1 MEKCVGIVCL
11 MESTKQVLL
20 PTAYWG
26 SIAYQAY
33 LLQYDCLLEVNE
45 HFVKQSI
52 RSRCQILGGN
62 KLLMLNVPRVRKSSS
77 KTAVKDLCINYDH
90 PWQKEHWQSLISAY
104 RTSPYFEY
112 YEDELAPLY
121 EEKTNTLL
129 ELNNRI
135 QHKIFELLS
144 IDKELQ
150 FTTSYQKEFEGLD
163 LRSHHFVTDCPS
175 YTQVFGTDF
184 TPNLSILDLIFNEG
198 PNSESYLLNLSLK

>member
-1 MEKCVGIVCL
+1 

-33 LLQYDCLLEVNE
+33 LLQHDCLIETNE
-45 HFVKQSI
+45 NFVKQSI
-52 RSRCQILGGN
+52 RSRCQILGAN
-62 KLLMLNVPRVRKSSS
+62 KPLMLNVPRVRKSSS

-121 EEKTNTLL
+121 ELKTNTLL
-129 ELNNRI
+129 EFNNRI
-135 QHKIFELLS
+135 QHKVFELLS

-163 LRSHHFVTDCPS
+163 LRSYHFVTDCPI

-198 PNSESYLLNLSLK
+198 PNSESYLMNLYLK

>member
-1 MEKCVGIVCL
+1 

-33 LLQYDCLLEVNE
+33 LLQHDCLIEVNE

-52 RSRCQILGGN
+52 RSRCQILGAN
-62 KLLMLNVPRVRKSSS
+62 KPLTLNVPRVRKSSS
-77 KTAVKDLCINYDH
+77 KTAVKDLYINYDH
-90 PWQKEHWQSLISAY
+90 PWQKEHWQSIMSSY
-104 RTSPYFEY
+104 RSSPYFEY
-112 YEDELAPLY
+112 YEEEIEPLY
-121 EEKTNTLL
+121 KEKSNTLL
-129 ELNNRI
+129 EFNTRI
-135 QHKIFELLS
+135 QNKLFELIN

-184 TPNLSILDLIFNEG
+184 TPNLSILDLLFNEG
-198 PNSESYLLNLSLK
+198 PNSETYLLELSLK

>member
-1 MEKCVGIVCL
+1 MAKCVGIAYL

-33 LLQYDCLLEVNE
+33 LLQHDCLIEVNE

-52 RSRCQILGGN
+52 RSRCQILGAN
-62 KLLMLNVPRVRKSSS
+62 KPLTLNVPRVRKSSS
-77 KTAVKDLCINYDH
+77 KTAVKDLRINYDH
-90 PWQKEHWQSLISAY
+90 PWQKEHWQSLMSAY
-104 RTSPYFEY
+104 RSSPYFEY

-121 EEKTNTLL
+121 EEKADTLL
-129 ELNNRI
+129 ELNTKI
-135 QHKIFELLS
+135 QNKIFELLS

-150 FTTSYQKEFEGLD
+150 FTDSYQKEFEGLD
-163 LRSHHFVTDCPS
+163 LRMHHFVANCPT

-184 TPNLSILDLIFNEG
+184 SPNLSILDLLFNEG
-198 PNSESYLLNLSLK
+198 SNSETYLLELSLK

>member
-1 MEKCVGIVCL
+1 

-33 LLQYDCLLEVNE
+33 LLQYDCFIEVNE
-45 HFVKQSI
+45 YFVKQSI
-52 RSRCQILGGN
+52 RTRCQIVGPN
-62 KLLMLNVPRVRKSSS
+62 KPLMLNVPRVRKNSS

-90 PWQKEHWQSLISAY
+90 PWQKEHWKSLISAY
-104 RTSPYFEY
+104 RSSPYFEY

-121 EEKTNTLL
+121 KEKSKTLL
-129 ELNNRI
+129 ELNSRI
-135 QHKIFELLS
+135 QKKLFELIN

-150 FTTSYQKEFEGLD
+150 FTNSYQKVFEGLD
-163 LRSHHFVTDCPS
+163 LRNYNFMADCPS

-184 TPNLSILDLIFNEG
+184 TSNLSILDLLFNEG
-198 PNSESYLLNLSLK
+198 PNSESYLLDLSLNNSYF

>member
-1 MEKCVGIVCL
+1 

-33 LLQYDCLLEVNE
+33 LLQHDCLIEVNE

-52 RSRCQILGGN
+52 RSRCQILGAN
-62 KLLMLNVPRVRKSSS
+62 KPLILNVPRVRKSSS

-90 PWQKEHWQSLISAY
+90 PWQKEHWQSLMSAY
-104 RTSPYFEY
+104 RSSPYFEY

-121 EEKTNTLL
+121 QKKTNTLL
-129 ELNNRI
+129 DLNTCI
-135 QHKIFELLS
+135 QNKLFELIG
-144 IDKELQ
+144 IDKTLE

-163 LRSHHFVTDCPS
+163 LRKHHFETDCPS
-175 YTQVFGTDF
+175 YMQVFGTDF
-184 TPNLSILDLIFNEG
+184 TPNLSILDLLFNEG
-198 PNSESYLLNLSLK
+198 PNSETYLLEFSLK

>member
-1 MEKCVGIVCL
+1 

-26 SIAYQAY
+26 SLAYQAY
-33 LLQYDCLLEVNE
+33 LLQHDCLIEVDEN
-45 HFVKQSI
+45 FVKQSI
-52 RSRCQILGGN
+52 RSRCQILGAN
-62 KLLMLNVPRVRKSSS
+62 KPLMLNVPRMRKSSN

-90 PWQKEHWQSLISAY
+90 PWQKEHWQSLMSAY
-104 RTSPYFEY
+104 RSSPYFEH

-121 EEKTNTLL
+121 KEKVKTLL
-129 ELNNRI
+129 EFNTRI
-135 QHKIFELLS
+135 QYKLFELLC
-144 IDKELQ
+144 IKKELQ

-184 TPNLSILDLIFNEG
+184 TPNLSILDLLFNEG
-198 PNSESYLLNLSLK
+198 PNSETYLLELSLK

>member
-1 MEKCVGIVCL
+1 MEKCVGIACS

-33 LLQYDCLLEVNE
+33 LLQHDCLIDVNE

-52 RSRCQILGGN
+52 RSRCQILGAN
-62 KLLMLNVPRVRKSSS
+62 KPLTLNVPRVRKSSS
-77 KTAVKDLCINYDH
+77 KTAVKDLYINYDH
-90 PWQKEHWQSLISAY
+90 PWQKEHWQSLMSAY
-104 RTSPYFEY
+104 RSSPYFEY

-121 EEKTNTLL
+121 EEKANTLL
-129 ELNNRI
+129 ELNTRI
-135 QHKIFELLS
+135 QHKLFELLS
-144 IDKELQ
+144 INKELQ

-184 TPNLSILDLIFNEG
+184 TPNLSILDLLFNEG
-198 PNSESYLLNLSLK
+198 PNSETYLLELSLK

>member
-1 MEKCVGIVCL
+1 

-33 LLQYDCLLEVNE
+33 LLQHDCLIEVNE
-45 HFVKQSI
+45 YFVKQSI
-52 RSRCQILGGN
+52 RSRCQILGAN
-62 KLLMLNVPRVRKSSS
+62 KPLTLNVPRVRKSSS

-104 RTSPYFEY
+104 RSSPYFEY
-112 YEDELAPLY
+112 YEDDLAPLY

-129 ELNNRI
+129 EFNTKI
-135 QHKIFELLS
+135 QRKLFKLLS
-144 IDKELQ
+144 IEKELQ
-150 FTTSYQKEFEGLD
+150 FTTSYQKEFKGLD
-163 LRSHHFVTDCPS
+163 LRNQTFITDCPN

-184 TPNLSILDLIFNEG
+184 TPNLSILDLLFNEG
-198 PNSESYLLNLSLK
+198 PNSETYLLELCLK